1 MKQKSA
7 APSSATRIPRSL
19 AVAGALLVL
28 LALATMVAPFFIP
41 WDKIK
46 DEAVAAGS
54 RALGRELAI
63 DKIEVS
69 LFSGV
74 HIRNLRLA
82 NATGGF
88 SEQAL
93 FTNADAKVDVNLL
106 SLLTGKL
113 VINSITFVK
122 PQVLIE
128 TNARGISNL
137 QGLGGP
143 SEAPSPGNAPAQKS
157 LATATVGGRTFPAVL
172 LALVIQD
179 GDVVLRDRQKGTE
192 TAIHG
197 LNIKLQGL
205 SLAAAGDSRLE
216 ADMAAE
222 VQGKQI
228 PLSLTC
234 DFKLDM
240 AREKVDIDS
249 FELKAPALDAT
260 MTGSVQGFQ
269 RPVVDV
275 GVVAGLDLAHLAGLL
290 PPSALAQ
297 VPPDLKTGGGLTLNL
312 SAQGA
317 MDDPEELSV
326 KGGLSFKDVSA
337 AYGSYPAL
345 AGMDGTMHFDRGGV
359 DLPELSFQLGGDPA
373 TLAFRAQW
381 GNLAN
386 ILGPRGSMKA
396 DISYTL
402 RSPKLDMDPILGV
415 AGGNGNAASP
425 AAGSAAGS
433 GGLPN
438 YAKSVPRGLSVEGAI
453 YADSVVADGF
463 TTGRLVQ
470 RISLRRQRLSS
481 ATDLVLYQ
489 GRAYERSVV
498 DLSQAGPVFRS
509 SLGVSGLAFRGL
521 MDDAAATAAAGSTLA
536 QLKGKV
542 DGTLGITASLQGRGL
557 SEAALLDNA
566 RGGVNFRFADAV
578 VHKTNVQERLASA
591 IPYPKVQ
598 DFLRSDIKFSMA
610 EGTVLYSDRR
620 ATLKRFN
627 LGSGRD
633 WRQGSLFVEATG
645 SMVPG
650 GALDFKIVPHFNP
663 SLDLVGGDL
672 GRAFQDGSGWPTFDY
687 IEYSGPTTKAATADF
702 SAALSKAAGKALSQ
716 HMGQIEQAAQQAIQ
730 QKLGGLQLPAGL
742 NKFFGQ

>member
-1 MKQKSA
+1 MKQKNA
-7 APSSATRIPRSL
+7 TPSSAPRIPRSL
-19 AVAGALLVL
+19 AIVGALLVL
-28 LALATMVAPFFIP
+28 LGLATMVAPFFIP
-41 WDKIK
+41 WGKVK

-54 RALGRELAI
+54 KALGRELAI

-69 LFSGV
+69 LFTGV

-82 NATGGF
+82 NAKGGF
-88 SEQAL
+88 SDQAL

-106 SLLTGKL
+106 SLFTGKL

-143 SEAPSPGNAPAQKS
+143 SEAPGPGDASAG

-179 GDVVLRDRQKGTE
+179 GDVVVRDRQKGTE

-222 VQGKQI
+222 IQGKQI

-234 DFKLDM
+234 DFKLDPV
-240 AREKVDIDS
+240 REMVAIDS

-260 MTGSVQGFQ
+260 MTGSVQDFQ
-269 RPVVDV
+269 KPVVDLRI
-275 GVVAGLDLAHLAGLL
+275 GADLDLNHLAELL
-290 PPSALAQ
+290 PPSALAEL
-297 VPPDLKTGGGLTLNL
+297 PPNLTTGGGLHLDL

-317 MDDPEELSV
+317 AADPEDLSV

-345 AGMDGTMHFDRGGV
+345 AGMDGTMHFDRSGV
-359 DLPELSFQLGGDPA
+359 DLPDLSFQMGGDPA
-373 TLAFRAQW
+373 TLAFSAQW
-381 GNLAN
+381 GNLGN
-386 ILGPRGSMKA
+386 ILEPRSALKA

-402 RSPKLDMDPILGV
+402 RSPKLDLDPILGV
-415 AGGNGNAASP
+415 AAGNGTTGGAPAGPASGP
-425 AAGSAAGS
+425 

-463 TTGRLVQ
+463 TTGKLVQ
-470 RISLRRQRLSS
+470 RLSLKKQRLSS
-481 ATDLVLYQ
+481 ATDLALYQ

-521 MDDAAATAAAGSTLA
+521 MDDLAATAAAGSALS

-542 DGTLGITASLQGRGL
+542 DGTLGITATLEGRGL
-557 SEAALLDNA
+557 SEPYLLDNTHGA
-566 RGGVNFRFADAV
+566 VNFLFADAV
-578 VHKTNVQERLASA
+578 VRKTNVQERLASA

-598 DFLRSDIKFSMA
+598 EFLRSDVKFSMA
-610 EGTVLYSDRR
+610 EGAVLYADHR
-620 ATLKRFN
+620 ATLKRFS

-633 WRQGSLFVEATG
+633 WRQGSLFVQASG
-645 SMVPG
+645 DMVLG

-663 SLDLVGGDL
+663 SLDLIGGDM
-672 GRAFQDGSGWPTFDY
+672 GRAFQDERGWPTFDY

-742 NKFFGQ
+742 NKLFGQ